1 MIEAKDEKPSVFTC
15 CCCGRRQDEV
25 LVLLQGPTSRI
36 CNVCIE
42 LCVDMVREKD
52 SGFCFHPEA
61 VQVYLDSL
69 AEKITTGEIK
79 LSETTE
85 VKE

>member
-1 MIEAKDEKPSVFTC
+1 MIEAKEEKPSVFTC
-15 CCCGRRQDEV
+15 CFCGRRQDEV
-25 LVLLQGPTSRI
+25 LVLVQGPTSRI

-42 LCVDMVREKD
+42 FCVEMVREKY
-52 SGFCFHPEA
+52 SGFCFHPKA
-61 VQVYLDSL
+61 VQIYLNSL

-79 LSETTE
+79 LPDTTE